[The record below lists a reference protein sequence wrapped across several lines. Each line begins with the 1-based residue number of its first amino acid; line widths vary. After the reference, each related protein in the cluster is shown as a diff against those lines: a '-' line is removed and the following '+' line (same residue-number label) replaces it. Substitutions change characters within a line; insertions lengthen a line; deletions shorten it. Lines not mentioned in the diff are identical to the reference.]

1 MVFNCQALCLWEVV
15 RVIFFVNKDILL
27 YSVFMNTFIF
37 FVFHD
42 LLESKKRV

>member
-27 YSVFMNTFIF
+27 YSVFMNTFF
-37 FVFHD
+37 FSVFHD